1 MTAGISD
8 FRVPRNM
15 SVATFKRV
23 FPDQNNYLGRW
34 AKYLKV
40 RNIKALAKSLKYT
53 GKLHLLSMYSCLL
66 MDARIRMYTAK
77 TLRCKKVQV
86 AIRKAKAKCRGRG
99 HGHEGH
105 PAVVVDVAMEKLG
118 LS

>member
-1 MTAGISD
+1 M
-8 FRVPRNM
+8 V
-15 SVATFKRV
+15 TFKRM

-40 RNIKALAKSLKYT
+40 RSIKALAKSLKYT

-66 MDARIRMYTAK
+66 MDTRIRRYEAR
-77 TLRCKKVQV
+77 TLRSKKCKN
-86 AIRKAKAKCRGRG
+86 AIGRAKAKCRCRG

-105 PAVVVDVAMEKLG
+105 PAVVVEVAMQKLG